1 MIPYL
6 ARIFSIGGY
15 TVRTLEM
22 RTIKSIQF
30 SWFRSDS
37 VLWRKGFIGN
47 QRSEPANKTSLSSFP
62 LVKVRMAG

>member
-6 ARIFSIGGY
+6 ARIFSIGDY

-30 SWFRSDS
+30 S
-37 VLWRKGFIGN
+37 
-47 QRSEPANKTSLSSFP
+47 
-62 LVKVRMAG
+62 